1 MPLPEKVPAL
11 DVRPFLRVE
20 AATAPAAVMAAAPTV
35 KALLP
40 EHTDSFA
47 LLSIFCRIHCRLGN
61 CHLGTNCVAISEARQ
76 ATTIEN

>member
-40 EHTDSFA
+40 PILSHSFQTFA
-47 LLSIFCRIHCRLGN
+47 VFTAGWES
-61 CHLGTNCVAISEARQ
+61 AI
-76 ATTIEN
+76 